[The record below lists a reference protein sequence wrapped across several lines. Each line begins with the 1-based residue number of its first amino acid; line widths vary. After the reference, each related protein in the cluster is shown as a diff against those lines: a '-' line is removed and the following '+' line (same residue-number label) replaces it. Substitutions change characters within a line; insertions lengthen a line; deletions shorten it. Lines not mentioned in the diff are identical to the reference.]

1 MFKTWRVLPDGSYE
15 QLDERE
21 DILTEMRF
29 TLEDSRAMTEAFCQ
43 VRSDTADIAQQSRVL
58 VRQSRKDRRLRAT
71 RLRIVKTT
79 S

>member
-1 MFKTWRVLPDGSYE
+1 VFKTWRVLPDGNYE

-29 TLEDSRAMTEAFCQ
+29 TLEDSRATAEAFGQ
-43 VRSDTADIAQQSRVL
+43 VRSDTAEIAQQSRAL
-58 VRQSRKDRRLRAT
+58 VRQSRRDRRLRAT

-79 S
+79 L